1 MMRARRATPAAALPT
16 DSLVTRAF
24 MSGPPPKPIAQA
36 GPTMAGAPFFTRR
49 ALSHLWQG
57 AALASP
63 PARTVPA
70 AGPRPLLHEHV
81 QQVGD
86 RLDDARCAV
95 GVALGLLA
103 RRHAAQHEDR
113 LH

>member
-24 MSGPPPKPIAQA
+24 MSGPPPKPIAQT

-63 PARTVPA
+63 PARTAPA
-70 AGPRPLLHEHV
+70 AGARPPPHPHGP
-81 QQVGD
+81 QGGD
-86 RLDDARCAV
+86 RLDDARCAAGV
-95 GVALGLLA
+95 GL
-103 RRHAAQHEDR
+103 
-113 LH
+113 